1 MWVYL
6 SNITK
11 RFETLPVNLDLAS
24 QKFVTICS
32 EQKHPPWQTNTTE
45 NHSPY
50 LISTA
55 PNPIAPN

>member
-6 SNITK
+6 SKTK

-24 QKFVTICS
+24 QKFVIIHPD
-32 EQKHPPWQTNTTE
+32 QKHPPWHTNSPE

-55 PNPIAPN
+55 PNPIAPD